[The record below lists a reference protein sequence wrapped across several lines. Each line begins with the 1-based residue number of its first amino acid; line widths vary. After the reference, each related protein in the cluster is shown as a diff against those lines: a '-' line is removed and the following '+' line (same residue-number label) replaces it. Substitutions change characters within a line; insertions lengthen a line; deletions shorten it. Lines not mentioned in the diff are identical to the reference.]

1 MLKNRITLIESI
13 IVQKIMKQSFKKKK
27 NQNYSNVPLY
37 VSINIDKMSINHN
50 IINNRVLNDKLEHLQ
65 TKILEKTRIQ
75 NKWIFRQISMTST
88 FLNISSIL
96 KTLQNIYVI
105 VVQNCVLNIR
115 FVMHFNYTLNN
126 SLIL

>member
-1 MLKNRITLIESI
+1 MFKNIITLIELI
-13 IVQKIMKQSFKKKK
+13 FVQKR

-75 NKWIFRQISMTST
+75 NK
-88 FLNISSIL
+88 
-96 KTLQNIYVI
+96 
-105 VVQNCVLNIR
+105 
-115 FVMHFNYTLNN
+115 
-126 SLIL
+126 

>member
-75 NKWIFRQISMTST
+75 NK
-88 FLNISSIL
+88 
-96 KTLQNIYVI
+96 
-105 VVQNCVLNIR
+105 
-115 FVMHFNYTLNN
+115 
-126 SLIL
+126 